1 MRPPIKEIKFESS
14 LKWPQQEYRM
24 RNPCTVL
31 PCYIFPCPLSQ
42 CIDLGN
48 NSVCEEAWPLESRFT
63 TTLLSTP
70 FTELS
75 QRTCMSLYEK
85 KKEIHRA
92 YLPMTPSYQNVII
105 FAVHDEIDT
114 DNAKA
119 LQDN

>member
-1 MRPPIKEIKFESS
+1 
-14 LKWPQQEYRM
+14 M

-31 PCYIFPCPLSQ
+31 PCYIFPHPLSQ
-42 CIDLGN
+42 SIDIED
-48 NSVCEEAWPLESRFT
+48 NSMDEEAWHSGSRFT

-75 QRTCMSLYEK
+75 QRTCMSLCEK
-85 KKEIHRA
+85 KEMHRA
-92 YLPMTPSYQNVII
+92 YLPMMQSYQNVIL

-114 DNAKA
+114 DKAKA